1 MMSNIW
7 EEGVIL
13 WLYEHMYK
21 PLQKIHKISGIF
33 SSCHTWWNILLKY
46 EKNKHTE
53 ADFIQRVFR
62 NRNSEDR
69 KYHS

>member
-33 SSCHTWWNILLKY
+33 SFCHTWWNLLLKY
-46 EKNKHTE
+46 EKKQTH
-53 ADFIQRVFR
+53 RG
-62 NRNSEDR
+62 
-69 KYHS
+69 